1 MTIPSPARARLNLLY
16 ALLPELIQSGR
27 FQATSRDLARWLGA
41 TSVTVRKDL
50 SWLGSGTPGAAYDL
64 GRLLSSL
71 ETFLEPRRA
80 LKTGLV
86 GLGDEGLAVWNSLKK
101 CPAQRYELVVGFESR
116 LNRLEQLELPF
127 SLHPTTEIVGVCL
140 RRGIEAA
147 FICVEPDEAQRCAE
161 RLVQGGVRYLVNYS
175 SKVLRVNR
183 QQISVRECGVWAEV
197 PELVTKNEDAC
208 LPG

>member
-1 MTIPSPARARLNLLY
+1 PPARARLNLLY
-16 ALLPELIQSGR
+16 ALLPELLQSGR

-41 TSVTVRKDL
+41 TPVTVRKDL
-50 SWLGSGTPGAAYDL
+50 SWLGTGTPGAAYDL

-86 GLGDEGLAVWNSLKK
+86 GLGDEGLAVWSSLKK
-101 CPAQRYELVVGFESR
+101 CPAQRYEMIVGFESR

-127 SLHPTTEIVGVCL
+127 SLHPTTEIIGVCL
-140 RRGIEAA
+140 RRGVEAA
-147 FICVEPDEAQRCAE
+147 FLCVEPDEAQRCAE

-183 QQISVRECGVWAEV
+183 HQVSVRECGVWAEV
-197 PELVTKNEDAC
+197 PELATKNEESC
-208 LPG
+208 SLG